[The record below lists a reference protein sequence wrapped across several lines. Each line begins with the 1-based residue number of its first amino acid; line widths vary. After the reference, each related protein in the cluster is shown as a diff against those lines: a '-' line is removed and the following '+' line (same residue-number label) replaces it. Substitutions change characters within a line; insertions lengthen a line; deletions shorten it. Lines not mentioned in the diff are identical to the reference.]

1 MAALIEDAMFRTLA
15 LALALPLAAALLAG
29 NTFVAAPAHAADCL
43 SAKQTRSAV
52 ENGNAVSLSKMVKK
66 IQKATGGEILPTP
79 QLCDNGGRLVY
90 MVNVLRPDGSVE
102 TLTVDAASGNIAGY

>member
-1 MAALIEDAMFRTLA
+1 MFRTLA
-15 LALALPLAAALLAG
+15 LAIP
-29 NTFVAAPAHAADCL
+29 FVAALAAGSAFAALPANAQGCL

-52 ENGNAVSLSKMVKK
+52 QSGDAVSLSRMVKT
-66 IQKATGGEILPTP
+66 IQQATGGEILPTP

-90 MVNVLRPDGSVE
+90 IVKVLRPDGSVE

>member
-1 MAALIEDAMFRTLA
+1 MFRTLA
-15 LALALPLAAALLAG
+15 LVLPVAAALLAG
-29 NTFVAAPAHAADCL
+29 NALVAVPAHAQGCL

-90 MVNVLRPDGSVE
+90 MVKVLRPDGSVE

>member
-1 MAALIEDAMFRTLA
+1 MFRTLA
-15 LALALPLAAALLAG
+15 LAIPVAVALATAG
-29 NTFVAAPAHAADCL
+29 GLVAGPVQAQGCL

-90 MVNVLRPDGSVE
+90 MVKVLRPDGSVE

>member
-1 MAALIEDAMFRTLA
+1 MFRTLA
-15 LALALPLAAALLAG
+15 LAIPLAAALAAG
-29 NTFVAAPAHAADCL
+29 SAIAPTSAQAQGCL

-52 ENGNAVSLSKMVKK
+52 QSGDAVSLSRMVKK
-66 IQKATGGEILPTP
+66 IQQATGGEILPTP

-90 MVNVLRPDGSVE
+90 IVKVLRPDGSVE